1 MTFRKPFEAVPINHA
16 AHYRRASAQGEARSM
31 RSWLLGAALAGAVI
45 GTGTVA
51 SAPEGRAGLSA
62 KLKPVAVQMGW
73 MRERDPAAGDV
84 WHGCNDAR
92 ASGTTPIY
100 RGEAGYRPQM
110 DGDND
115 GVACEPYY

>member
-1 MTFRKPFEAVPINHA
+1 
-16 AHYRRASAQGEARSM
+16 M
-31 RSWLLGAALAGAVI
+31 RSWLLGAALAGTVI

-51 SAPEGRAGLSA
+51 STPEGRAGLSA

-73 MRERDPAAGDV
+73 MRERAPAAGDA

-92 ASGTTPIY
+92 AAGTAPIY
-100 RGEAGYRPQM
+100 RGEPGYRAQM

-115 GVACEPYY
+115 GVACEPYS